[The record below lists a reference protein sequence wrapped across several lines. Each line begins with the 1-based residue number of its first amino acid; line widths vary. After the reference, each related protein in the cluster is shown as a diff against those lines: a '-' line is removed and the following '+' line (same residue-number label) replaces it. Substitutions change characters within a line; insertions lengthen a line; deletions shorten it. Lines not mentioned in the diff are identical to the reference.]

1 MTHEQQVTHDQR
13 VSPDRLSLF
22 SDAVIAVVITI
33 MVLEL
38 KAPEAST
45 FGDLWRLWPTAISYL
60 VSFVFIAIIWTNHH
74 HLLRFVKHVTPRLI
88 WVNFAHLFGISLVP
102 FATAWIANAEVASA
116 PVTLYAA
123 IFVFINIA
131 YRMFEKDALD
141 QADPSEKTPRAKQM
155 ARKRSLGTMSMFVLA
170 AVVALFVPVLGLALI
185 CGALILY
192 LRPEAP
198 GALPGTG
205 DGSGQSSH

>member
-1 MTHEQQVTHDQR
+1 MTEEQNVNPH
-13 VSPDRLSLF
+13 RLGLF
-22 SDAVIAVVITI
+22 SDAVIAVIITI

-45 FGDLWRLWPTAISYL
+45 FSDLLKLWPTVVSYV
-60 VSFVFIAIIWTNHH
+60 VSFLFIAIIWTNHH
-74 HLLRFVKHVTPRLI
+74 HLLRFVKHVTPHLI

-102 FATAWIANAEVASA
+102 FATAWIANAEVAPA

-131 YRMFEKDALD
+131 YRMFEKEALG
-141 QADPSEKTPRAKQM
+141 QADATEKSPREKEM
-155 ARKRSLGTMSMFVLA
+155 ARKRSLGTLLIFA
-170 AVVALFVPVLGLALI
+170 AATAISPFIPILGLVLI

-198 GALPGTG
+198 GQLPG
-205 DGSGQSSH
+205 SGESPDSSSK